1 MNIAQK
7 QLSSS
12 HQQIKAQLVEQGWVL
27 LRNEEMDVN
36 TFSGLMTNICQTLT
50 YDPARE
56 NVTRQSQKVD
66 AGTQAMG
73 LHIENGSTPM
83 PPDIIAFFSE
93 KSASRGSQTTLC
105 DGHAVWK
112 KLPEMLKQKFSEPM
126 IIRRY
131 LPKHTWQKYVAT
143 AFNIA
148 EVEQVGLQEL
158 ARFIEMIPGQRI
170 QPAHD
175 QGVLYDLSMPMI
187 RHDNLKAVPAF
198 ANTLLGPSYNYE
210 TPHFY
215 FADGTEIQTELLEE
229 LAERC
234 ERETSEIDWQ
244 DGDVVLIDNKRF
256 MHGRREILVPLE
268 QRKLYICMGLGLNP
282 EFAV

>member
-1 MNIAQK
+1 MNIAQQQFK
-7 QLSSS
+7 HSP
-12 HQQIKAQLVEQGWVL
+12 QQIKDRLVEHGWVL
-27 LRNEEMDVN
+27 LRNEHYDVN
-36 TFSGLMTNICQTLT
+36 AFSGLMSNICQKLT

-105 DGHAVWK
+105 DGHEVWQ
-112 KLPEMLKQKFSEPM
+112 KLPDTLKQKFAEPM
-126 IIRRY
+126 TISRY
-131 LPKHTWQKYVAT
+131 LPKAMWQKYVAT
-143 AFNIA
+143 ALNIA
-148 EVEQVGLQEL
+148 DAVQVGQQEL
-158 ARFIEMIPGQRI
+158 AHFIEMIPRQRI
-170 QPAHD
+170 RPAHVE
-175 QGVLYDLSMPMI
+175 GVQYDLSMPMI

-210 TPHFY
+210 KPRFY
-215 FADGTEIQTELLEE
+215 FADGSEIQAELLEE

-234 ERETSEIDWQ
+234 EREISEIDWQ

-268 QRKLYICMGLGLNP
+268 DRKLYICMGLGLNP
-282 EFAV
+282 AFL